1 MTDDVTNAILARL
14 DTMHGEIRE
23 MVRVMERH
31 VAADEAWTALGARV
45 VGALTESVAGRALVA
60 IVAVRV
66 LFGSTADT
74 LLLAAIQN
82 AFGVTP

>member
-1 MTDDVTNAILARL
+1 MTDDITSAILARL
-14 DTMHGEIRE
+14 DAMQGEIRE

-45 VGALTESVAGRALVA
+45 VGALTESAAGRALVA